1 TSPVAVAA
9 ARRMAAAGVVGDPVC
24 TMASA
29 GRPDPALVP
38 QGGSIGIGSHDGYW
52 CLIVKPAS

>member
-1 TSPVAVAA
+1 MAA

-38 QGGSIGIGSHDGYW
+38 QGGRIGIGSHDGYW